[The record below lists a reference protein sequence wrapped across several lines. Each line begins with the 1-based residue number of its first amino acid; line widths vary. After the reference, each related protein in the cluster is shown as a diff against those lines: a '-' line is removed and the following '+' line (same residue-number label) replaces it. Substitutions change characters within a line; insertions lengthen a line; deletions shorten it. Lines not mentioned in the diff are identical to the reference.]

1 MKTNWKQNTYVKM
14 GLTAF
19 IVIAASILF
28 YMVLSHL
35 GDIGD
40 AVSTVFGVLMPFAV
54 GLTLAYILAPLYDFV
69 EKPLHRLFA
78 GKGEKPRR
86 FAGVAAGTIAS
97 VAAMLVLL
105 ALVAG
110 LLGMVIPQLI
120 ESITRLVEIMPQ
132 KTAEFMDW
140 IRWVNSL
147 FSSDPAMS
155 EWVYKMITSFSDSL
169 MQWAQTDL
177 LPNLG
182 SIVTSFTFGLI
193 DVVSTLTNIGIGLVI
208 CIYTLNS
215 KRLFAAQCKKLVYS
229 LFKTHNANYILNTT
243 RYIHRT
249 FGSFINGKLLDSLLL
264 GVLCFIGM
272 SILQMP
278 YALLISAIIGLFNI
292 VPIFGPIVGAA
303 VGTALLLIENPLT
316 ALIFLVFVVILQQID
331 GNIIGPKILGETT
344 GLSSFW
350 VVFAIVVGGG
360 LFGFVGMVLG
370 VPAFA
375 VVYAFVN
382 RFFERRLKKK
392 HMSDKTADYY
402 DLRQVDVRTGEPLYG
417 LEKVREVPVRD
428 PSDDEQK

>member
-1 MKTNWKQNTYVKM
+1 MKNNWKQNTYIKL

-35 GDIGD
+35 TDIGD
-40 AVSTVFGVLMPFAV
+40 AVSTVLGVLMPFAV
-54 GLTLAYILAPLYDFV
+54 GLTLAYVLAPLYDFV

-86 FAGVAAGTIAS
+86 FAGIAAGIIAS
-97 VAAMLVLL
+97 SAAMLVLL

-132 KTAEFMDW
+132 KTAELMEW

-147 FSSDPAMS
+147 FSSDPTVS
-155 EWVYKMITSFSDSL
+155 EWVYKMITSVSDSL
-169 MQWAQTDL
+169 MQWTQTEL

-182 SIVTSFTFGLI
+182 NIVTSFTFGLI

-215 KRLFAAQCKKLVYS
+215 KHLFAAQCKKLTYS
-229 LFKTHNANYILNTT
+229 LFKTQNANYIINTT
-243 RYIHRT
+243 RYVHRT
-249 FGSFINGKLLDSLLL
+249 FGSFINGKLLDSLLI

-272 SILQMP
+272 SILQIP
-278 YALLISAIIGLFNI
+278 YALLVSAVVGLFNI
-292 VPIFGPIVGAA
+292 VPIFGPIIGAA
-303 VGTALLLIENPLT
+303 VGAVLVLIENPLS
-316 ALIFLVFVVILQQID
+316 ALIFLIFVVILQQID

-375 VVYAFVN
+375 VIYAFVN
-382 RFFERRLKKK
+382 RFLERRLKKK
-392 HMSDKTADYY
+392 HMSDNTEDYY
-402 DLRQVDVRTGEPLYG
+402 DLREVDGRTGEPLYG
-417 LEKVREVPVRD
+417 LEKVDKVPVRD
-428 PSDDEQK
+428 PSDDEQ

>member
-40 AVSTVFGVLMPFAV
+40 AVSTVLGVLMPFAV

-97 VAAMLVLL
+97 VAAMLVLF

-193 DVVSTLTNIGIGLVI
+193 DVVSTLTNICIGLVI

-428 PSDDEQK
+428 PSDDEQ